1 MGADQPRK
9 KSNKITSGRAR
20 RVLKVGELAT
30 SVGTSYLWNAIRAPF
45 QSAGE
50 REKAL
55 LETHI
60 KNAMRIVE
68 RSQELRGA
76 FTKLVQ
82 MLSMR
87 DDILPAEVLSVLS
100 SVQSQVPPMDYELIR
115 EQIRRELKR
124 PPEELY
130 AWFDPD
136 AFAAASL
143 GQVHRA
149 RLHSGEEVVVKVQYP
164 GVEDTVKQDLQNIK
178 ALLQV
183 FTLIARDV
191 MRQRVDPS
199 DVYRELEERLYEELD
214 YLNEARNIERFQE
227 MFADDPEVI
236 IPKVYPK
243 LTSRRVLTMEYV
255 EGYPLASVLAPGVEQ
270 ELKDWIAKKYFRV
283 VWRQIFEYGTLHT
296 DPNPGNYLVT
306 FHPKLVILDFG
317 SIRIFPEP
325 IRKAYLELA
334 DALLRNDTATMQ
346 QCFVTLDFLDPEQD
360 PAPMVQI
367 MKIVFEPLL
376 VDRPYHPRDYNTVER
391 GIEIAKIA
399 IEHRIFKD
407 PGHRVFLVRALMGLD
422 AYLKQAGTVAN
433 WHREFRACVEQ
444 ALGVERDR
452 LSRKSK
458 QGGFAAT

>member
-1 MGADQPRK
+1 MSADQPK
-9 KSNKITSGRAR
+9 NKSTHITSGRAR

-45 QSAGE
+45 QSATE

-87 DDILPAEVLSVLS
+87 DDIFPAEVLSVLS
-100 SVQSQVPPMDYELIR
+100 SVQSQVPPMDYALIR
-115 EQIRRELKR
+115 EQIERELGK
-124 PPEELY
+124 PPEKLF
-130 AWFDPD
+130 AWFDPE

-214 YLNEARNIERFQE
+214 YLNEAGNIERFQA
-227 MFADDPEVI
+227 MFADDPEVV
-236 IPKVYPK
+236 IPRVFRK
-243 LTSRRVLTMEYV
+243 LTSRRVLTMEYI
-255 EGYPLASVLAPGVEQ
+255 EGYPLATVLAPGVDQ

-317 SIRIFPEP
+317 SIRVFPEP
-325 IRKAYLELA
+325 IRRAYLDLA
-334 DALLRNDTATMQ
+334 DALLRDDAATMAR
-346 QCFVTLDFLDPEQD
+346 CFIELDFLDPDQD
-360 PAPMVQI
+360 PAPMIRI

-433 WHREFRACVEQ
+433 WHREFRACVER
-444 ALGVERDR
+444 ALQVGREKAR
-452 LSRKSK
+452 SR
-458 QGGFAAT
+458 

>member
-1 MGADQPRK
+1 MGTDQSK
-9 KSNKITSGRAR
+9 KKATQITSGRAR

-115 EQIRRELKR
+115 EQIRRELGQY
-124 PPEELY
+124 PEELF

-143 GQVHRA
+143 GQVHHA
-149 RLHSGEEVVVKVQYP
+149 RLHSGEDVVVKVQYP

-178 ALLQV
+178 ALLNV

-214 YLNEARNIERFQE
+214 YLNEASNIERFQK
-227 MFADDPEVI
+227 MFGDDPEVV
-236 IPKVYPK
+236 IPRVYRQ

-255 EGYPLASVLAPGVEQ
+255 EGYPLASVLSPGVDQ

-317 SIRIFPEP
+317 SIRIFPDH
-325 IRKAYLELA
+325 IRRAYLELA
-334 DALLRNDTATMQ
+334 DAMLRDDRAAMAR
-346 QCFVTLDFLDPEQD
+346 CFVALDFLDPEQD
-360 PAPMVQI
+360 PVPMVEI

-391 GIEIAKIA
+391 GIQIAKIA
-399 IEHRIFKD
+399 IEHKIFKD

-422 AYLKQAGTVAN
+422 AYLKQAGTVTN

-444 ALGVERDR
+444 AL
-452 LSRKSK
+452 RKEKKKGRSV
-458 QGGFAAT
+458 GS

>member
-1 MGADQPRK
+1 MGADQHK
-9 KSNKITSGRAR
+9 GKANQITSGRAR

-68 RSQELRGA
+68 RSKELRGA

-87 DDILPAEVLSVLS
+87 DDILPAEVLQVLS
-100 SVQSQVPPMDYELIR
+100 SVQSQVPPMEYDLIR
-115 EQIRRELKR
+115 EQIERELGK

-130 AWFDPD
+130 AWFDPE

-164 GVEDTVKQDLQNIK
+164 GVEATVKQDLQNIK
-178 ALLQV
+178 ALLNV

-199 DVYRELEERLYEELD
+199 EVYRELEERLQEELD
-214 YLNEARNIERFQE
+214 YLNEAKNIERFQA
-227 MFADDPEVI
+227 MFADDPEVV
-236 IPKVYPK
+236 IPRVYRK

-255 EGYPLASVLAPGVEQ
+255 DGYPLASVLAPGVDQ
-270 ELKDWIAKKYFRV
+270 ELKDWVAKKYFRV

-306 FHPKLVILDFG
+306 YHPKLVILDFG
-317 SIRIFPEP
+317 SIRIFPEH
-325 IRKAYLELA
+325 IRRAYLDLA
-334 DALLRNDTATMQ
+334 EALLKDDRKTMAR
-346 QCFVTLDFLDPEQD
+346 CFVTLEYLDPDQD
-360 PAPMVQI
+360 PAPMIRI
-367 MKIVFEPLL
+367 MHIVFEPLL

-407 PGHRVFLVRALMGLD
+407 PGHRVFLLRALMGLD
-422 AYLKQAGTVAN
+422 AYLKQAGTVTN
-433 WHREFRACVEQ
+433 WHREFRACVQ
-444 ALGVERDR
+444 RALEAEKRR
-452 LSRKSK
+452 R
-458 QGGFAAT
+458 A